1 MKEIFESAL
10 IELIIMQ
17 DDDIICTSSPDS
29 TGKGIDLPEI
39 SI

>member
-17 DDDIICTSSPDS
+17 DDDIITSSPDS

-39 SI
+39 PI